1 MEDVKKQ
8 ETEVKEVKSEI
19 ESVKLTYAEKL
30 KDDRSNARNE
40 ASRDDTAGSG
50 DWQPASRGRRQQT
63 RPQ

>member
-19 ESVKLTYAEKL
+19 ESVKLMYAEKL

-40 ASRDDTAGSG
+40 ASSDDTAESG
-50 DWQPASRGRRQQT
+50 D
-63 RPQ
+63 